1 MTLAVLSRTLAV
13 LSRWYVT
20 TIVFLS
26 NLGKLAGMLV
36 GLLAATGRLSL
47 VGGWREERNHGKS
60 IGFNGFV
67 WLWRVAGR
75 TRCASISI
83 ICNDLFV
90 VMGSEGSFRIIGIN
104 GFPYVS

>member
-1 MTLAVLSRTLAV
+1 MDGGLSRLTLAVLSRTLAV
-13 LSRWYVT
+13 LSRWYLT
-20 TIVFLS
+20 TIVYLS
-26 NLGKLAGMLV
+26 NLGKLAGMLA
-36 GLLAATGRLSL
+36 GLVAAAGRLSP
-47 VGGWREERNHGKS
+47 VGGWREERNH
-60 IGFNGFV
+60 GFV